1 MANHPS
7 AEKRNRQRIAATLRN
22 RSALSA
28 VRTAVRNARK
38 AVAEGDRKVAE
49 AVVFAASKLLAKAAG
64 KGALRVQ
71 TAARTISRIQIAL
84 NKLA

>member
-7 AEKRNRQRIAATLRN
+7 AEKRNRQRIVTTLRN
-22 RSALSA
+22 RSATSA

-38 AVAEGDRKVAE
+38 AIAEGDRKAAELVVA
-49 AVVFAASKLLAKAAG
+49 ATAKLVAKAAG
-64 KGALRVQ
+64 KGAIRVQ
-71 TAARTISRIQIAL
+71 TASRTISRIQIAL